1 MDNVNFSTENIEIY
15 YNEVVES
22 VYKLHE
28 NSVMNQITK
37 ENDAKLDNEQQQSM
51 ATNTCAEDDLNNIE
65 GLDEYTKFIM
75 RQLKNKG
82 KINNTVGSNEDT
94 VNTEKMLEEFLEKV
108 KKQLK
113 YYRDFWTN
121 DKLNMVTILDEFG
134 NERYKMDKKRNK
146 INYNMITLVNDASYV
161 GKYFDVMSWWKLN
174 SKLYPELSV
183 RACIVLGKPTHN
195 GFQERVFSR
204 GTYQDTKL
212 KKRLKEENFEMSVL
226 NAINNRK
233 VQDLKGIMDLGLES
247 LLNEIS
253 DADKEI
259 VQEQQVRE
267 IKDFFEKGDITEE
280 EDGKPKAD
288 DGKQKVEDGKQKAD
302 DGSDGTTLQ
311 KNDDNDS
318 DSVYSSCS
326 EIFGVDGDDD
336 LSIAQMCQ
344 MLHIPDDE
352 SDSFELS

>member
-1 MDNVNFSTENIEIY
+1 
-15 YNEVVES
+15 
-22 VYKLHE
+22 
-28 NSVMNQITK
+28 
-37 ENDAKLDNEQQQSM
+37 
-51 ATNTCAEDDLNNIE
+51 
-65 GLDEYTKFIM
+65 
-75 RQLKNKG
+75 
-82 KINNTVGSNEDT
+82 
-94 VNTEKMLEEFLEKV
+94 
-108 KKQLK
+108 
-113 YYRDFWTN
+113 
-121 DKLNMVTILDEFG
+121 MVTILDEFG

-161 GKYFDVMSWWKLN
+161 GKYFDVMSWWMAN
-174 SKLYPELSV
+174 SKLYPELAV

-233 VQDLKGIMDLGLES
+233 VQNLKGIMDLGLES

-253 DADKEI
+253 DAEKEV

-267 IKDFFEKGDITEE
+267 IQDFFEKGDITEE

-288 DGKQKVEDGKQKAD
+288 DGKQKAD
-302 DGSDGTTLQ
+302 DNSGETLQ
-311 KNDDNDS
+311 NSDDNDS

-326 EIFGVDGDDD
+326 EIFCMDADDD

-344 MLHIPDDE
+344 MMHLPDDE
-352 SDSFELS
+352 SNSFELS